1 MTDKHPALNICRFK
15 VKPGKQ
21 AEMEALLAR
30 HWPALHKAGLVTDRK
45 PQIYRGLPSA
55 KPGGQHGAEGV
66 YIEMFEWRDPSA
78 IDTAHQLPAV
88 MAVWDGAI
96 DTAHQLP
103 AVMAVW
109 EPMGAICEEM
119 DFPEF
124 ECIELA
130 PPKV

>member
-1 MTDKHPALNICRFK
+1 MTDKHLALNICRFK

-88 MAVWDGAI
+88 MAVW
-96 DTAHQLP
+96 
-103 AVMAVW
+103 

-124 ECIELA
+124 ECIEQA